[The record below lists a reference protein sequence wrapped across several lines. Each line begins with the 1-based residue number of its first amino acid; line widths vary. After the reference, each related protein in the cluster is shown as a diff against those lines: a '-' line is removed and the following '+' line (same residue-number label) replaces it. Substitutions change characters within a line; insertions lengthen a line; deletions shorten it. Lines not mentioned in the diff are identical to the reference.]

1 MAVRK
6 GQFRIRSN
14 MSKSN
19 QSKKHT
25 MIEDIHVSINKIL
38 LAIDKSGYKN
48 KATAYA
54 INLAKAL
61 GAEVTVVHIIG
72 RSSFGA
78 TGDLLGYYRGGK
90 LKAYQEALKKEAEK
104 LLRGAVEL
112 GQKEGVTMHSEV
124 IMDSSAE
131 KAIIDYAK
139 KQKMD
144 LIIIG
149 TKGMTG
155 IERFLMG
162 SVANDVIT
170 YAHCPVLAIR

>member
-1 MAVRK
+1 
-6 GQFRIRSN
+6 
-14 MSKSN
+14 MSKN
-19 QSKKHT
+19 IQKRNGI
-25 MIEDIHVSINKIL
+25 MFEEQYVSVNKIL
-38 LAIDKSGYKN
+38 LAIDKSGFKN

-54 INLAKAL
+54 ITLAKAL
-61 GAEVTVVHIIG
+61 GSEVTVIHIIG
-72 RSSFGA
+72 KSSFGA

-90 LKAYQEALKKEAEK
+90 IKAYQDALRKEAEK
-104 LLRGAVEL
+104 LLKGAVEL
-112 GQKEGVTMHSEV
+112 GENQGVTMHSEV

-131 KAIIDYAK
+131 NAIIDYAK

-155 IERFLMG
+155 IEKFLMG
-162 SVANDVIT
+162 SVAQDVIT

>member
-1 MAVRK
+1 
-6 GQFRIRSN
+6 
-14 MSKSN
+14 MSKNN
-19 QSKKHT
+19 QKKHGS
-25 MIEDIHVSINKIL
+25 MFEESEVSINKIL
-38 LAIDKSGYKN
+38 LAIDKSGFKN

-54 INLAKAL
+54 ITLARSL
-61 GAEVTVVHIIG
+61 GAEITVIHIIG
-72 RSSFGA
+72 KSSFGA

-90 LKAYQEALKKEAEK
+90 LKAYQDAMKKEAEK
-104 LLRGAVEL
+104 LLKGAVEL
-112 GQKEGVTMHSEV
+112 AESQGVIMHSEV
-124 IMDSSAE
+124 VMDSSAE

-155 IERFLMG
+155 IEKFLMG

>member
-1 MAVRK
+1 
-6 GQFRIRSN
+6 
-14 MSKSN
+14 
-19 QSKKHT
+19 
-25 MIEDIHVSINKIL
+25 MIEDIHVSVNKIL

-54 INLAKAL
+54 ITLAKAL
-61 GAEVTVVHIIG
+61 GSEVTVIHIIG
-72 RSSFGA
+72 KSSFGA

-90 LKAYQEALKKEAEK
+90 LKAYQDVLKKEAEK
-104 LLRGAVEL
+104 LLKGAVEL

-144 LIIIG
+144 LIVIG

>member
-1 MAVRK
+1 
-6 GQFRIRSN
+6 

-19 QSKKHT
+19 ESKKPST
-25 MIEDIHVSINKIL
+25 MIEDIHVSVNKIL

-54 INLAKAL
+54 ITLAKAL
-61 GAEVTVVHIIG
+61 GSEVTVIHIIG
-72 RSSFGA
+72 KSSFGA

-90 LKAYQEALKKEAEK
+90 LKAYQDALKKEAEK
-104 LLRGAVEL
+104 LLKGAVEL
-112 GQKEGVTMHSEV
+112 GQSEGVTMHSEV

-144 LIIIG
+144 LIVIG

>member
-1 MAVRK
+1 
-6 GQFRIRSN
+6 

-19 QSKKHT
+19 ESKKPST
-25 MIEDIHVSINKIL
+25 MIEDIHVSVNKIL

-54 INLAKAL
+54 ITLAKAL
-61 GAEVTVVHIIG
+61 GSEVTVIHIIG
-72 RSSFGA
+72 KSSFGA

-90 LKAYQEALKKEAEK
+90 LKAYQDALKKEAEK
-104 LLRGAVEL
+104 LLKGAVEL

-144 LIIIG
+144 LIVIG

>member
-1 MAVRK
+1 
-6 GQFRIRSN
+6 
-14 MSKSN
+14 MSKNN
-19 QSKKHT
+19 QSKKHGT
-25 MIEDIHVSINKIL
+25 MIEDIHVSVNKIL

-54 INLAKAL
+54 ITLAKAL
-61 GAEVTVVHIIG
+61 GAEVTVIHIIG

-90 LKAYQEALKKEAEK
+90 LKAYQDALKKEAEK
-104 LLRGAVEL
+104 LLKGAVEL

-144 LIIIG
+144 LIVIG

>member
-1 MAVRK
+1 
-6 GQFRIRSN
+6 
-14 MSKSN
+14 MSKNNS
-19 QSKKHT
+19 SKKHGT
-25 MIEDIHVSINKIL
+25 MIEEIPVSIEKIL
-38 LAIDKSGYKN
+38 LAIDKSGYKS

-54 INLAKAL
+54 ITLARAL
-61 GAEVTVVHIIG
+61 GAEITVIHIIG
-72 RSSFGA
+72 KSSFGT

-90 LKAYQEALKKEAEK
+90 LKAYQDALKKEAEK
-104 LLRGAVEL
+104 LLKGAVEL
-112 GQKEGVTMHSEV
+112 GEKEGITMHAEV
-124 IMDSSAE
+124 IVDSSAE

-144 LIIIG
+144 IIIIG